1 MGEETAGS
9 SASIP
14 GRRRRTPRPQP
25 PQPALDHGHE
35 SLPDLPGAPPSS
47 WRGPEA
53 QPHPCPKLGAA
64 PRAKEPARASAAGGS
79 AISASRWTSS
89 SQRAAEER
97 DCQQLKQLA
106 LLCDRHPTRS
116 SARTLAGP
124 IYGCMEWFYVLA
136 ALLAALG
143 PFMSGLAAVF
153 ALKKGP
159 GVNSALLKKSS
170 AGQVVP
176 PFAECLSLKR
186 LQCFAFRNL
195 PLQKS
200 AGLTF
205 CQMATF

>member
-1 MGEETAGS
+1 M
-9 SASIP
+9 P
-14 GRRRRTPRPQP
+14 Y
-25 PQPALDHGHE
+25 
-35 SLPDLPGAPPSS
+35 
-47 WRGPEA
+47 
-53 QPHPCPKLGAA
+53 
-64 PRAKEPARASAAGGS
+64 
-79 AISASRWTSS
+79 
-89 SQRAAEER
+89 
-97 DCQQLKQLA
+97 
-106 LLCDRHPTRS
+106 RS
-116 SARTLAGP
+116 PGP

-195 PLQKS
+195 LLKKKIRWSDILSDGHLLMLEGAQLVHPLLRLLLV
-200 AGLTF
+200 ALTRAHSRQVLPF
-205 CQMATF
+205 PLAADS